1 MQVEVIV
8 AKVVLDLSRSRSE
21 KQIEHD
27 NQTKS
32 SNTCIE
38 NICTTLDINFGWGL
52 VVLVLDPDWFVW
64 AKS

>member
-32 SNTCIE
+32 SDT
-38 NICTTLDINFGWGL
+38 
-52 VVLVLDPDWFVW
+52 
-64 AKS
+64 